1 MALRFAMSATAP
13 AGNVSIKK
21 GNAAEVESNDNKSGE
36 AVRVFI
42 THVAAI
48 SCAATQQPDK
58 TLANQR
64 MRNVGFRR
72 AVQIDV
78 VPIGEF

>member
-1 MALRFAMSATAP
+1 
-13 AGNVSIKK
+13 
-21 GNAAEVESNDNKSGE
+21 
-36 AVRVFI
+36 VFI
-42 THVAAI
+42 TQVAAI

-58 TLANQR
+58 TLASQR

-78 VPIGEF
+78 VLICEF